1 MDITMIRAIKKGSEV
16 EISGIYENRIDQ
28 LFLLQEIIESMSRRL
43 DLDVNFILEMMK
55 CGHKIYMDCD
65 RECVEHT
72 SIDAAMAIAREL
84 EHKIEATLRE
94 KSNINKGENL

>member
-1 MDITMIRAIKKGSEV
+1 MDMTMIKAIKKGSEV
-16 EISGIYENRIDQ
+16 EISGIYESKIDQ
-28 LFLLQEIIESMSRRL
+28 LYLLQEIIESMSKRL
-43 DLDVNFILEMMK
+43 DVDVKFILDVMEA
-55 CGHKIYMDCD
+55 GHKVFKEFD

-94 KSNINKGENL
+94 KK